1 MGNLIKECQYKTG
14 NRDLKYHFHTNYEI
28 IFVTEGK
35 AELILSG
42 NSITMEKGDIIFLNN
57 NSYHSIKIVSQP
69 YKRYV
74 VTISANEFER
84 SFGGSNLF
92 FMFKFNPNQCHRQIS
107 LTNINEITSLFG
119 KIISEMKKEK
129 DEYSD
134 VLIKSYIQEI
144 LIHTNRCSAAPQELE
159 NDIKNKIL
167 KVQKILENDFRR
179 NIKITDICKEVYI
192 SNFYLTH
199 MFTEFTGISPK
210 QYLIQIRLNHA
221 GKLLANK
228 SLSISDVSE
237 KSGFQD
243 TSNFIRCF
251 KKSFGITPKK
261 FREQL

>member
-74 VTISANEFER
+74 VTISTNEFER

-107 LTNINEITSLFG
+107 IKNTNEIIFLFE
-119 KIISEMKKEK
+119 KILSEIKSEK

-134 VLIKSYIQEI
+134 LLLKSYIEEI
-144 LIHTNRCSAAPQELE
+144 LIHSNRCADTLPEPE
-159 NDIKNKIL
+159 NDVKNKIL
-167 KVQKILENDFRR
+167 KVQKILENNYHK
-179 NIKITDICKEVYI
+179 NIKISDICKEVYI

-199 MFTEFTGISPK
+199 LFTEFTGISPK

-228 SLSISDVSE
+228 DLSICEVAE
-237 KSGFQD
+237 KSGFLD

-251 KKSFGITPKK
+251 KKSFGVTPKK